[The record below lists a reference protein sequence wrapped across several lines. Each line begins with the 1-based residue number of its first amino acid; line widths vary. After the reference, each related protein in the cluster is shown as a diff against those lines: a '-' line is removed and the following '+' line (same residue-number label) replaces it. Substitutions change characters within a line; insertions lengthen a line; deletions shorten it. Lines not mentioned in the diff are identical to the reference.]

1 MNQRQARDWSKELW
15 IKQHVREPLDELL
28 WPLMQRAVRE
38 YLRKRAEADG
48 TLIVDRDDPI
58 DALVRAL
65 GAHEPEAALARQAVA
80 ELLREGVLE
89 SDGRSISM
97 PERPASQARMPVL
110 FDEQSAVSG
119 AQPTPKQTSTSRVR
133 EHRER
138 KRNERNAQA
147 SVSPSVSTVPEAV
160 SVPVSLGVPPSVSA
174 SRGHRNQHPPDSQ
187 KDQKDQ
193 IDAHHHPAEEARAG
207 GRGSPP
213 VSSSVSGE
221 TDDDEDDEETLH
233 GAGDGNGSRRSR
245 EEGGE
250 PAVRSPASLEQ
261 ALRLEITTRAALVM
275 DRTELAEALRPDQW
289 PEVRAVAAAFA
300 TARGCP
306 SQPLG
311 RYAQDNAVE
320 HAVALYAAGYSQA
333 DLVHVVRAVAK
344 QDWAKGK
351 GLGSLLTFKVVDAN
365 RPKPLAKTEANLSPR
380 AASVLARV
388 REGRPIREAG

>member
-1 MNQRQARDWSKELW
+1 MNQRQARDWSREPW

-38 YLRKRAEADG
+38 YLRKRAEPDG

-58 DALVRAL
+58 GALIRAL

-80 ELLREGVLE
+80 ELLRDGVLE

-110 FDEQSAVSG
+110 SDEQSAASG
-119 AQPTPKQTSTSRVR
+119 VQPTPRQTSTNRVR

-147 SVSPSVSTVPEAV
+147 GVSPPVSAVPEAV
-160 SVPVSLGVPPSVSA
+160 SLPVSLGVPPGVSA
-174 SRGHRNQHPPDSQ
+174 SRGDRSQDPPHSQ

-193 IDAHHHPAEEARAG
+193 IDPLRHPAEDKPAG
-207 GRGSPP
+207 GSVSPP

-221 TDDDEDDEETLH
+221 TDEDEDDEETFD
-233 GAGDGNGSRRSR
+233 GAGNGNGSRRSR
-245 EEGGE
+245 AEDGE
-250 PAVRSPASLEQ
+250 PAERLPASLEE
-261 ALRLEITTRAALVM
+261 ALRLEIGTRAALVM
-275 DRTELAEALRPDQW
+275 DRPELAETLRPDQW
-289 PEVRAVAAAFA
+289 PEVRAVAGAFA

-311 RYAQDNAVE
+311 RYAHDNAVE

-388 REGRPIREAG
+388 REGRSIREAG

>member
-1 MNQRQARDWSKELW
+1 MNQRQARDWSREPW

-38 YLRKRAEADG
+38 YLRKRAEPDG

-58 DALVRAL
+58 DALIRAL
-65 GAHEPEAALARQAVA
+65 GAHDPEAALARHAVA

-89 SDGRSISM
+89 SDGRSIWM
-97 PERPASQARMPVL
+97 PERPASQARMPAL
-110 FDEQSAVSG
+110 SDEQSAVSG
-119 AQPTPKQTSTSRVR
+119 AQPTPRQTSTSRVR

-147 SVSPSVSTVPEAV
+147 GVSPPVSAVPEAV
-160 SVPVSLGVPPSVSA
+160 SLGVSLGVTPGVSA
-174 SRGHRNQHPPDSQ
+174 SRDPRNQEPSHSQ
-187 KDQKDQ
+187 KDQKCQ
-193 IDAHHHPAEEARAG
+193 IDTHHHPAEDARAG
-207 GRGSPP
+207 GSVSPP

-221 TDDDEDDEETLH
+221 TDEDEDDEETFD
-233 GAGDGNGSRRSR
+233 GAGNESGSRRIT
-245 EEGGE
+245 EENGE
-250 PAVRSPASLEQ
+250 PAVRSPESLEE
-261 ALRLEITTRAALVM
+261 ALRLEIATRASLVM
-275 DRTELAEALRPDQW
+275 DRTELAETLRPDQW
-289 PEVRAVAAAFA
+289 PEVRAVAGAFA

-311 RYAQDNAVE
+311 RYAHDNAVE
-320 HAVALYAAGYSQA
+320 HAVALFAAGYSQA

>member
-147 SVSPSVSTVPEAV
+147 GVSPSVSAVPESV
-160 SVPVSLGVPPSVSA
+160 SLPVSLGVPPGVSA
-174 SRGHRNQHPPDSQ
+174 SRGHGNQDPPHSQ

-193 IDAHHHPAEEARAG
+193 IDRLHHPAEDAPAAG
-207 GRGSPP
+207 RVSPP

-221 TDDDEDDEETLH
+221 TDEDEDDEETFD
-233 GAGDGNGSRRSR
+233 GAGNGNGCGRSG
-245 EEGGE
+245 EEDGR
-250 PAVRSPASLEQ
+250 PAVRWPASLEE
-261 ALRLEITTRAALVM
+261 ALGLEVALRAALVV
-275 DRTELAEALRPDQW
+275 DRAELAETLRPDRW
-289 PEVRAVAAAFA
+289 PEVRAVAEAFA
-300 TARGCP
+300 TARGCVN
-306 SQPLG
+306 QPLG
-311 RYAQDNAVE
+311 RYAHDNAVE

-333 DLVHVVRAVAK
+333 DLIHVVRAVAK

-388 REGRPIREAG
+388 RGRPIPEAG